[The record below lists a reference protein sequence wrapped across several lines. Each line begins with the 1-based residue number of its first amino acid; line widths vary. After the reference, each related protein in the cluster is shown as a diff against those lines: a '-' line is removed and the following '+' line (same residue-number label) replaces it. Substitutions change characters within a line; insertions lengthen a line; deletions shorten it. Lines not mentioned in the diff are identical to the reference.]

1 MASVKIDF
9 VERAIPQTTIDTP
22 IVRVV
27 PEDTYIYKDLK
38 LDLQLGQLYGNTPA
52 DKDPNLTDI
61 SDLRDIHAIK
71 QSVSNIFNTRPGEK
85 LLNPY
90 LGIDL
95 TKFLFDPISEQVGDL
110 IARTILNGLQA
121 QEPRV
126 TITKLMVIGDVP
138 AHTYNVSFIIDFPDL
153 STGKVEFN
161 GTLSTDGFKFN

>member
-1 MASVKIDF
+1 MASIKIDSIKR
-9 VERAIPQTTIDTP
+9 VIPQVTVDAPTA
-22 IVRVV
+22 RVT

-38 LDLQLGQLYGNTPA
+38 LDMELGQLYGNTPT
-52 DKDPNLTDI
+52 DKSPNMTDI

-71 QSVSNIFNTRPGEK
+71 QSVANIFNTRPGEK

-95 TKFLFDPISEQVGDL
+95 SKFLFDPISEQVGDL

-121 QEPRV
+121 QEPRITV
-126 TITKLMVIGDVP
+126 TKLTVIGNVP
-138 AHTYNVSFIIDFPDL
+138 SHEYNVSFIIEFLDL

-161 GTLSTDGFKFN
+161 GALSTDGFKFN